1 MPQNVC
7 ELTLTPAQR
16 RTMLTCY
23 HKIRAFVSNI
33 VHQRDAGDAFAPLPA
48 HILSTHVLSSGNLPD
63 PSDLARPRMV
73 SREMRDA
80 VAATGREVYKLGAGK
95 AIHFGDASGLQLF
108 MHQRGDLDNSSVW
121 YCTLAADYQQ
131 PEILQWLR
139 ENNFQRDDGTLQ
151 DPPHPA
157 SYRQVLAMLDK
168 GMTPPVIRDI
178 DDKPPDPRAA
188 LPESVVSVK
197 KKPWEKDQLTFAP
210 AGLRHA
216 QWSSTHSPF
225 HGTRRHDAG

>member
-1 MPQNVC
+1 
-7 ELTLTPAQR
+7 
-16 RTMLTCY
+16 
-23 HKIRAFVSNI
+23 
-33 VHQRDAGDAFAPLPA
+33 
-48 HILSTHVLSSGNLPD
+48 
-63 PSDLARPRMV
+63 MV